1 MRWGACV
8 AVWGQW
14 SQRVNG
20 VIATMGYEV
29 AHGTYSVLPTGQ
41 DYGPDTTTYSCFTY
55 CTIDRAPR
63 LTTRV
68 NHG

>member
-1 MRWGACV
+1 VRWGACV

-29 AHGTYSVLPTGQ
+29 THGTHSALPPGQ
-41 DYGPDTTTYSCFTY
+41 DYGPDTTTHFYTS
-55 CTIDRAPR
+55 I
-63 LTTRV
+63 V
-68 NHG
+68 K